1 MLVACPSQC
10 GIVRLDLKQK
20 ERHRLLGHT
29 HPGNFHQA
37 EDGEEEKEWAMAQ
50 MPQILI
56 VFTNF

>member
-29 HPGNFHQA
+29 HPGMGHGSNATDSYCVYKLLVLFL
-37 EDGEEEKEWAMAQ
+37 E
-50 MPQILI
+50 
-56 VFTNF
+56 